1 MAFDFV
7 IVGGGAHGCATAF
20 HLAKGGASVV
30 VIDAKE
36 IASGASGGAG
46 KRGVRANRRDL
57 RELEL
62 MRQAYDLWP
71 ALGEHLGEDIG
82 YVRTGGVYLIEK
94 DTSGSTGG
102 MVAAQVQ
109 ADVQSGLGIP
119 TEFWSEDMVR
129 ERLPAAAATIKGG
142 LFAPLDGVSSHEAT
156 TKAYARAAQRYGAV
170 LMEETE
176 VTSIVTDPTGQATGV
191 RTANEET
198 VEARQAVVLT
208 NNLGCVELVRSATG
222 FTIPIWPIL
231 PQALL
236 LKSQYAPEI
245 PYLTAHDSRALSV
258 KLLDDDVIMLS
269 GGWRGRW
276 NTEKSVGET
285 IPENVEGSMAQLAA
299 VFPHLGELTLLAAD
313 ASRSESA
320 AIDQIP
326 FIDIVP
332 GTTNIVVAT
341 GWTGHG
347 WALVPSVSQHLA
359 GWLSTG
365 NKPQILAPFAFTR
378 TSENR

>member
-20 HLAKGGASVV
+20 HLAKGGASVA
-30 VIDAKE
+30 VIDSKK
-36 IASGASGGAG
+36 IASGASGGLG

-71 ALGEHLGEDIG
+71 TLGEDLGADIG

-94 DTSGSTGG
+94 ETSGSSGG

-119 TEFWSEDMVR
+119 TEFWPEDVVR
-129 ERLPAAAATIKGG
+129 DRVPAVTDTIKGA
-142 LFAPLDGVSSHEAT
+142 LFAPLDGVASHEAT
-156 TKAYARAAQRYGAV
+156 TRAYARAAEGYGAV
-170 LMEETE
+170 LIEERA
-176 VTSIVTDPTGQATGV
+176 VSSIVTDSAGRATGV
-191 RTANEET
+191 RTADEET
-198 VEARQAVVLT
+198 VEARRAVVLT
-208 NNLGCVELVRSATG
+208 NNLGSVELVRSATG
-222 FTIPIWPIL
+222 YTIPVWPIL

-276 NTEKSVGET
+276 NPEKSVGET
-285 IPENVEGSMAQLAA
+285 IPENIEGNIAQLAA
-299 VFPHLGELTLLAAD
+299 VFPHLGELTLLDAD
-313 ASRSESA
+313 ASRPESA

-326 FIDIVP
+326 FIDVVP
-332 GTTNIVVAT
+332 GTSNLIAAT

-347 WALVPSVSQHLA
+347 WALVPSVSMHLA
-359 GWLSTG
+359 DWLSTG
-365 NKPQILAPFAFTR
+365 NKPQVLAPFAFNR
-378 TSENR
+378 TVENR